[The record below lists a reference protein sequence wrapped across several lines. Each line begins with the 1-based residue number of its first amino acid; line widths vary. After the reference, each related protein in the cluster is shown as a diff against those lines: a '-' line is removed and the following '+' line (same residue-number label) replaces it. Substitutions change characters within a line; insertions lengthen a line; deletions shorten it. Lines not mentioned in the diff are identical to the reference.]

1 MVYLPDDPDPKEREE
16 TTDPSSQIKHLRA
29 DLARYR
35 DKYRQLINHAPVGHY
50 EIDLQNLKFISVN
63 DVVCDL
69 TGYTRD
75 EFLALNP
82 LSFLSEESL
91 NAFLDRHARIMFGQP
106 VSEYFEVRIKDKQ
119 GRDIWLYLNIEHHYK
134 NGVPKWA
141 SVVVQDVSNVR
152 MSEAARAESEEKYR
166 LLLENANDAI
176 IVLWDG
182 HIKFHNPIAEE
193 FTGLSK
199 TEIERIPFIELVHP
213 EDRQM
218 VMERHIKRLKGE
230 QAPNPYA
237 FRVLNNDGETAWG
250 QVSAVLMTWQGEQS
264 ILCCIRDITEQKKI
278 EDALRIARDELEA
291 KVKQRTGELVETNQE
306 LRRQIR
312 AHKMAERALRKSE
325 KRYRML
331 FDSAHDGVLVLDTTG
346 AITDVSRG
354 AESLYG
360 YPAEQ
365 MLGRPL
371 TDFVTPSSVQKIE
384 ICFSKLQKLSAI
396 GDEFRIVRRDG
407 DLIDVWCK
415 CTPLTDSE
423 GNFEGVFVYDLD
435 ITRTKMLREQLIRSE
450 RLAATGQLAA
460 SIAHEV
466 NSPLQGIIG
475 LIQVLKK
482 NYPDESVLM
491 ENLGMLEGAFNSIRG
506 TVKNLLDL
514 NRPGKKEKQPVNINN
529 VVENTV
535 ALLRSFFLKN
545 RISVNLL
552 LDDRLD
558 MISGSHQELN
568 QVIMNLMNNSVEAI
582 NGPKQQ
588 HARQDSKPESGEITI
603 KTSKLDNLVVIE
615 VIDNGPGIS
624 EADLDH
630 IFDPYY
636 SRKKKMGMG
645 IGLSICH
652 RIVQEHR
659 GTLTAGNA
667 PQGGAVFRI
676 EFPAIKSNSD

>member
-1 MVYLPDDPDPKEREE
+1 MVHHRDDPDLKEKVDYPGQTNELE
-16 TTDPSSQIKHLRA
+16 QLRA
-29 DLARYR
+29 ELARYR
-35 DKYRQLINHAPVGHY
+35 DNYHQLINHAPVGHY
-50 EIDLQNLKFISVN
+50 EIDLQYLKFISVN
-63 DVVCDL
+63 DIICDL

-75 EFLALNP
+75 EFLALDP
-82 LSFLSEESL
+82 LSLLSEESL
-91 NAFLDRHARIMFGQP
+91 NAFLDRHTRMMSGQP

-119 GRDIWLYLNIEHHYK
+119 GRDIWLNLNIEHHYE

-152 MSEAARAESEEKYR
+152 ISEAARAESEEKYR
-166 LLLENANDAI
+166 LLLQNANDAI
-176 IVLWDG
+176 IVLRDG
-182 HIKFHNPIAEE
+182 HIKFHNPRAEE

-199 TEIERIPFIELVHP
+199 TEIEQIPFIELVHP

-218 VMERHIKRLKGE
+218 VMERHLKRLKGE
-230 QAPNPYA
+230 PAPNPYA
-237 FRVLNNDGETAWG
+237 FRVLNKNGETAWG
-250 QVSAVLMTWQGEQS
+250 QVSAVLMTWEGQPS
-264 ILCCIRDITEQKKI
+264 ILCCIRDITEQKKF
-278 EDALRIARDELEA
+278 EDELRIARDELEV
-291 KVKQRTGELVETNQE
+291 KVKQRTGELVTANQQ

-312 AHKMAERALRKSE
+312 AQKMAERALRKSE
-325 KRYRML
+325 NRYRML
-331 FDSAHDGVLVLDTTG
+331 FDSAHDGVLVLDSTG

-371 TDFVTPSSVQKIE
+371 TQFLTPTSVQKIE
-384 ICFSKLQKLSAI
+384 KRFSEVRKLAFI
-396 GDEFRIVRRDG
+396 DEELRIVRLDG
-407 DLIDVWCK
+407 DIIDVWCK

-423 GNFEGVFVYDLD
+423 GNFEGMLVYDLD

-460 SIAHEV
+460 SVAHEI

-482 NYPDESVLM
+482 NYPDEMVLM
-491 ENLGMLEGAFNSIRG
+491 ENLGLLEGAFNSIRG

-514 NRPGKKEKQPVNINN
+514 NRPGKKEKQPVNINH
-529 VVENTV
+529 VIENTV
-535 ALLRSFFLKN
+535 ALLRSFLLKN
-545 RISVNLL
+545 RMSVKLL

-558 MISGSHQELN
+558 VISGSHQELN
-568 QVIMNLMNNSVEAI
+568 QVIMNLMNNAVEAI
-582 NGPKQQ
+582 NGPEQQ
-588 HARQDSKPESGEITI
+588 HARQGSKPQRGEIAI
-603 KTSKLDNLVVIE
+603 KTSMLDNLVVIE

-624 EADLDH
+624 EEDLDH

-652 RIVQEHR
+652 RIVQEHG

-667 PQGGAVFRI
+667 PQGGAVFKI
-676 EFPAIKSNSD
+676 EFPAIAGDDL